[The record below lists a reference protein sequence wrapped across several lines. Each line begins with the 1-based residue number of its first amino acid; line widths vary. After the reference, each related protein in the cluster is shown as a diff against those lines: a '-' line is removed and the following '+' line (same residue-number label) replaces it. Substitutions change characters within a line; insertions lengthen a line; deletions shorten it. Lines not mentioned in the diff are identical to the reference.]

1 MSFTRLPSGV
11 PESKFG
17 VKEQLRYL
25 NIRVKFNL
33 HIYFIKSNNKM
44 ILNQST
50 NENAG
55 FRNSLMYQYGDMMIL
70 FCFSAGLV
78 FFILIFGIILKIIKS
93 KIVTRKYLVNHL
105 SFISSKTSQKMS
117 KTSSKIANINKNNRS
132 NWSNTSE
139 NGDLVYFKAPRD
151 LGNGY
156 FEYQI
161 ENCIFVR
168 DDVRQYQ
175 SRYDCVLIGSSD
187 NESNLWIRFSIF
199 CYFLSK

>member
-1 MSFTRLPSGV
+1 
-11 PESKFG
+11 
-17 VKEQLRYL
+17 
-25 NIRVKFNL
+25 
-33 HIYFIKSNNKM
+33 M

-50 NENAG
+50 SEDAR
-55 FRNSLMYQYGDMMIL
+55 FRNSLMYQYGDTMVL

-78 FFILIFGIILKIIKS
+78 FFILIFGIILKIIES

-117 KTSSKIANINKNNRS
+117 KKSSKIANFNKNNRS
-132 NWSNTSE
+132 NWSNMAE
-139 NGDLVYFKAPRD
+139 NGDMVYFKAPRD

-161 ENCIFVR
+161 ENCIFVK

-187 NESNLWIRFSIF
+187 NESNR
-199 CYFLSK
+199 

>member
-1 MSFTRLPSGV
+1 
-11 PESKFG
+11 
-17 VKEQLRYL
+17 
-25 NIRVKFNL
+25 
-33 HIYFIKSNNKM
+33 M

-50 NENAG
+50 NENVE

-70 FCFSAGLV
+70 FCFSAGLI
-78 FFILIFGIILKIIKS
+78 FFILIFGIILKIIES

-117 KTSSKIANINKNNRS
+117 KTSSKIANFNKNNRS
-132 NWSNTSE
+132 NWSNTAE

-156 FEYQI
+156 YEYQI
-161 ENCIFVR
+161 ENCIFVK

-187 NESNLWIRFSIF
+187 NESNL
-199 CYFLSK
+199 